1 MANVVRYSI
10 SKLEFSIC
18 KQIVSVYIYTSW
30 KRLHFMKNESVYFLS
45 RAVFCRVV
53 VGLVGTC
60 GNMWDLVELVKNVFY
75 FVEKST
81 PQKGYNLLSEK
92 V

>member
-1 MANVVRYSI
+1 
-10 SKLEFSIC
+10 
-18 KQIVSVYIYTSW
+18 
-30 KRLHFMKNESVYFLS
+30 MKNESVYFLS
-45 RAVFCRVV
+45 RVVFCRVV
-53 VGLVGTC
+53 VEYVGTC
-60 GNMWDLVELVKNVFY
+60 ENMWDLVELVKNVFY